1 MTEVEDVKENVAPPE
16 TSVVEDETGTLK
28 PSDVESVQSE
38 KMEKEGETTETAE
51 NVVKEEVMEEDP
63 QVEDGAN
70 GSVPSVHKTEDTP
83 AEENKDDIT
92 VEENKDDTTTVD
104 NSEEDDALV
113 VAKNRPCTIVWEWE
127 NDGSVW
133 TSFSPVHTSAIDD
146 AFKCGLKKLDIFI
159 HDVKFNVI
167 LERMVQRNAK
177 TFWERRIR
185 ARGSE
190 DDDGGLTAR

>member
-16 TSVVEDETGTLK
+16 TSVVEDESETLK
-28 PSDVESVQSE
+28 PSDVESAQSE
-38 KMEKEGETTETAE
+38 MEREGETTETTE
-51 NVVKEEVMEEDP
+51 NVVKEEVMEEEL
-63 QVEDGAN
+63 QME
-70 GSVPSVHKTEDTP
+70 VPSVDKTEDTP
-83 AEENKDDIT
+83 AEENKDDT
-92 VEENKDDTTTVD
+92 TAEENKDDTAAVG
-104 NSEEDDALV
+104 NSEEDDGPV
-113 VAKNRPCTIVWEWE
+113 VAKNQPCTIVWEWE